1 MNDRPINTFDAI
13 VLGQFN
19 DIDYNYKD
27 SKFYK
32 GMMNWTYWD
41 PTIDVDHVRP
51 PDSFKI
57 AQNYTSG
64 PIIFVSS
71 FQKALEGQAQ
81 QHVRRILQKNDTD
94 KFRYILSRDYITNPF
109 FKGHEGASIAMNE
122 LGPCSP
128 TSGSGHRCV
137 GQHGGYP
144 TLVVY
149 DVQELLFSML
159 N

>member
-1 MNDRPINTFDAI
+1 MNGRPIDTLDAI

-19 DIDYNYKD
+19 YLDYNYKD

-32 GMMNWTYWD
+32 GMMNWTHWD

-51 PDSFKI
+51 PDSLKI

-71 FQKALEGQAQ
+71 FQKGLEGQAQ
-81 QHVRRILQKNDTD
+81 EHARKIRQKNDNS
-94 KFRYILSRDYITNPF
+94 KFRYILSRDYIKNPF
-109 FKGHEGASIAMNE
+109 FKGHEGASSSMNE
-122 LGPCSP
+122 FSPCSP
-128 TSGSGHRCV
+128 TSGDDHRCV

-144 TLVVY
+144 TLVAY
-149 DVQELLFSML
+149 DVQEMLFSML
-159 N
+159 H